1 MNSKRVHLVMTGI
14 IGLLLVGLVAGAY
27 GANGLLTKQATKLT
41 TLKAKSSALDKERA
55 SLLVAKKQ
63 VLKYAELNKIVMS
76 IVPQDKDQ
84 AVAVREIVSIANKN
98 GISLGSV
105 TFPASS
111 LGTGAAPAPIAGGA
125 SGGAAGGSTKPFNTP
140 GSTSKNNG
148 LSQLQPVKNIPGV
161 YDLQI
166 AVQGDPTVS
175 VPYTQ
180 FIAFLS
186 GLEHN
191 RRTAQVSTIAL
202 QPDTKNSKN
211 ITFSLT
217 LDEYLKP

>member
-1 MNSKRVHLVMTGI
+1 MSSKRVHLIMVII
-14 IGLLLVGLVAGAY
+14 IGLLIVGLVAGAY
-27 GANGLLTKQATKLT
+27 GANGLLTKQATNLT
-41 TLKAKSSALDKERA
+41 ALKAKNSALDKEQT
-55 SLLVAKKQ
+55 SLVLAKRQ
-63 VLKYAELNKIVMS
+63 IQKYADLNKIVMS

-84 AVAVREIVSIANKN
+84 AVAVREIVTIADKN
-98 GISLGSV
+98 GIKLGSV

-111 LGTGAAPAPIAGGA
+111 LGVGATAAPTAAGAASAA
-125 SGGAAGGSTKPFNTP
+125 SSKPFTTP

-148 LSQLQPVKNIPGV
+148 LSQLQVVKNIPGV

-166 AVQGDPTVS
+166 TVQGDPNSS

-180 FIAFLS
+180 FIGFLS
-186 GLEHN
+186 DLEHN

-211 ITFSLT
+211 VTFSLT